1 MQAAFDPDDL
11 CRCKRRLI
19 LRPFYIGPNFQ
30 TSPVSRGL
38 QSEGRFAMSKTTFQL
53 LRLVDRIDAAHLS
66 AGAAALLSFLLRSQ
80 RDGKW
85 YIATGEAL
93 ASALKKSRRSIVRHL
108 QELRAAGL
116 LAVWV
121 RKAVVDGVRRNIAS
135 GYRVLVDAV
144 RDVSGVGSDLRAA
157 RIKAHLRASLERVKA
172 RLSARSSCAK
182 SAQRTPEEHIKG
194 LWNMLGQL
202 PEASA
207 AFADVVSALIRAG
220 QGENPAQFAGCGA
233 R

>member
-1 MQAAFDPDDL
+1 
-11 CRCKRRLI
+11 
-19 LRPFYIGPNFQ
+19 
-30 TSPVSRGL
+30 
-38 QSEGRFAMSKTTFQL
+38 MSKTTFQL
-53 LRLVDRIDAAHLS
+53 LRLVDRIDAAQLS

-144 RDVSGVGSDLRAA
+144 RDVSSVGADLRAA

-182 SAQRTPEEHIKG
+182 SAQITSQASITG
-194 LWNMLGQL
+194 LWKTLGQV
-202 PEASA
+202 PEGSQ
-207 AFADVVSALIRAG
+207 AFEAVVFALIRAG
-220 QGENPAQFAGCGA
+220 QGEKPADFVGLGA